1 MTTETILKANDLS
14 KIFGR
19 ESSEVH
25 AVDNVS
31 LDIKRG
37 ELVLI
42 MGPSGSGK
50 TTLLSMLGAL
60 LGPTSGE
67 VVIDGMDIS
76 TMNSTELAAL
86 RAIKIGFVFQAFN
99 LLEALTV
106 EENILFPAQLNSGG
120 IATAKLRL
128 DELLNRL
135 DLTKRRKAL
144 PNTLSGGEKQRVA
157 IARALINQPPI
168 ILADEPTG
176 NLDSHKGQEVMMI
189 LHDIARD
196 DGCAVLMVT
205 HDPRVE
211 EIADRVLWLEDGAIR
226 DRKSEQHSWVN
237 DPVCGMRVDEWTAT
251 ITTEYKKKKY
261 VFCSQRCLERF
272 DSDTEKYITIPDT
285 RSVLPICWSRPEKIE
300 CLLIHVGNIKY
311 RIIQESQKIAVY

>member
-1 MTTETILKANDLS
+1 MKTDTIIQAVDLNKS
-14 KIFGR
+14 FGR
-19 ESSEVH
+19 GDALVR
-25 AVDNVS
+25 AVAHVS
-31 LDIKRG
+31 LEIKRG
-37 ELVLI
+37 EMVLI

-60 LGPTSGE
+60 LTPTSGQIT
-67 VVIDGMDIS
+67 IDDTDIS
-76 TMNSTELAAL
+76 VMNAAALAAL
-86 RAIKIGFVFQAFN
+86 RAQKIGFVFQAFN

-106 EENILFPAQLNSGG
+106 EENILLPARLMTGG
-120 IATAKLRL
+120 VQGAWARL
-128 DELLNRL
+128 DQLLERL
-135 DLTKRRKAL
+135 GLTARRKAL
-144 PNTLSGGEKQRVA
+144 PSTLSGGEKQRVA

-226 DRKSEQHSWVN
+226 DRKIEKHSWVQ
-237 DPVCGMRVDEWTAT
+237 DPVCGMRVDEWTAAVKT
-251 ITTEYKKKKY
+251 VYRDKEY
-261 VFCSQRCLERF
+261 VFCSSRCLHRF
-272 DSDTEKYITIPDT
+272 DEA
-285 RSVLPICWSRPEKIE
+285 PERYVKQSQR
-300 CLLIHVGNIKY
+300 GNE
-311 RIIQESQKIAVY
+311 Q

>member
-1 MTTETILKANDLS
+1 MTTNTILQATNLTK
-14 KIFGR
+14 KFG
-19 ESSEVH
+19 SGTSEVR
-25 AVDNVS
+25 AVNDVS
-31 LDIKRG
+31 LKIKHG
-37 ELVLI
+37 EMVLI

-60 LGPTSGE
+60 LGSTSGE
-67 VVIDGMDIS
+67 VVIDGVDIS
-76 TMNSTELAAL
+76 SMKSAELAAL
-86 RAIKIGFVFQAFN
+86 RAKKIGFVFQAFN

-106 EENILFPAQLNSGG
+106 EENILFPARLNTGGIKAAKERLDDLLNSLGL
-120 IATAKLRL
+120 TA
-128 DELLNRL
+128 
-135 DLTKRRKAL
+135 RRKAL

-226 DRKSEQHSWVN
+226 DRKAEQHSWVK
-237 DPVCGMRVDEWTAT
+237 DPVCGMRIDEWTAT
-251 ITTEYKKKKY
+251 IVTEYKNQRY
-261 VFCSQRCLERF
+261 VFCSQGCLDRF
-272 DSDTEKYITIPDT
+272 NNNAEQYINK
-285 RSVLPICWSRPEKIE
+285 PE
-300 CLLIHVGNIKY
+300 
-311 RIIQESQKIAVY
+311 